1 MSIEQTSWHLTNEL
15 PAVPTT
21 AVSIDSESRSTS
33 TYLSFALI
41 FFGALVATVN
51 VVNIIYLQIFVLLP
65 SLPEW
70 MGYQIYNFL
79 ILDAFLVLGII
90 FMFSGAAII
99 YFEKSWPYGGV
110 ISLFGVF
117 MTLTIFAIFLGG
129 IGAFINLCSRPEPK
143 RT

>member
-1 MSIEQTSWHLTNEL
+1 M
-15 PAVPTT
+15 
-21 AVSIDSESRSTS
+21 SIDSETRATS
-33 TYLSFALI
+33 TYLSFGLI

-51 VVNIIYLQIFVLLP
+51 IVNIIYLQIFVLLP

-79 ILDAFLVLGII
+79 ILDAFLVIGII

-110 ISLFGVF
+110 IALFGVF

-129 IGAFINLCSRPEPK
+129 LGAFINLCSRPEPK